1 MSGSCCLPSVVVVV
15 VAVDDGRG
23 VVELRPVGFC
33 PGTLTVTY
41 CRLISFLDTSYIKKC
56 TEICDCCISDG
67 PKKRELKRAV

>member
-41 CRLISFLDTSYIKKC
+41 CRLISFLDTSYIKKKHGHNNVAAAC
-56 TEICDCCISDG
+56 VMD
-67 PKKRELKRAV
+67 